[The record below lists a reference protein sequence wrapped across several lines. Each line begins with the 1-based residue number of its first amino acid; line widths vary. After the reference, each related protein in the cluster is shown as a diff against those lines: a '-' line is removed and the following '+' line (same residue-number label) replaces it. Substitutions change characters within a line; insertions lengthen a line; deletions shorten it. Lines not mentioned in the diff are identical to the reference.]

1 MIHSDNLP
9 AFQIQCGSVSELDR
23 IGAQMLL
30 MFPEERVFA
39 VSGPMG
45 AGKTTFI
52 QAICRQLG
60 VKDNVSSPTF
70 SIVNEYRTG
79 SGEPVFHFDLYR
91 LRKPEELL
99 DIGYEDYFFS
109 GDYCFIEWP
118 ELAGMLIPAGA
129 VKVEITVEEGSGA
142 RTFVFIR

>member
-1 MIHSDNLP
+1 MIHPENTQTLRLHCS
-9 AFQIQCGSVSELDR
+9 SVNELDK
-23 IGAQMLL
+23 IAEQMLIL
-30 MFPEERVFA
+30 FPVERVYA
-39 VSGPMG
+39 ITGPMG

-52 QAICRQLG
+52 QAVCRQLG

-118 ELAGMLIPAGA
+118 ELAGMLIPSGA
-129 VKVEITVEEGSGA
+129 VKVEIVVDEGSEDRIFA
-142 RTFVFIR
+142 FIR

>member
-1 MIHSDNLP
+1 
-9 AFQIQCGSVSELDR
+9 
-23 IGAQMLL
+23 MLL

-70 SIVNEYRTG
+70 SIVNEYHTG

>member
-1 MIHSDNLP
+1 MIHPENTQTLRLHCS
-9 AFQIQCGSVSELDR
+9 SVNELDK
-23 IGAQMLL
+23 IAEQMLDL
-30 MFPEERVFA
+30 FPAERVFA
-39 VSGPMG
+39 VTGSMG

-52 QAICRQLG
+52 QAVCRKLG

-118 ELAGMLIPAGA
+118 ELAGMLIPSGA
-129 VKVEITVEEGSGA
+129 VKVEIVVDEGSEDRIFA
-142 RTFVFIR
+142 FIR